1 MDINILYQ
9 DTDLLVMDKP
19 AGVITNRADTVKE
32 ETIQDWVEIK
42 FKIQPPVGEPEYK
55 IENEDFYNR
64 SGIVHRLDKETSGC
78 LIIAK
83 TPDSFHKLQE
93 AFKNHQVEKEY
104 IALIKGKLVPKEGE
118 IKAPI
123 GRLPWNRQR
132 FGVVPGGKEAQ
143 TKYLVKKYYKNSQDN
158 FTLVQLKPTTGRT
171 HQIRVHLKYIGFPI
185 VGDYLYAGRKKQ
197 KQDRKWCKRVF
208 LHATSIAFPHPQT
221 NKVLTIISPLTEE
234 LNQVIHQLSPIVEQD
249 DALRDKIIS
258 VS

>member
-1 MDINILYQ
+1 MDIKILYQ
-9 DTDLLVMDKP
+9 DTDLLVIDKP

-32 ETIQDWVEIK
+32 ETIQDWVEK
-42 FKIQPPVGEPEYK
+42 NLEFKIKNSELKET
-55 IENEDFYNR
+55 DFYKR

-104 IALIKGKLVPKEGE
+104 IALIKGKLVPQEGE

-143 TKYLVKKYYKNSQDN
+143 TKYLVKKYYNDSQEN

-171 HQIRVHLKYIGFPI
+171 HQLRVHLKYIGFPI

-221 NKVLTIISPLTEE
+221 NKILTIVSPLTHE
-234 LNQVIHQLSPIVEQD
+234 LNQVIRQLSPE
-249 DALRDKIIS
+249 AEHG
-258 VS
+258 